1 MANTNEMIKDL
12 TTKMHT
18 LRDELIE
25 MERNFNLKKEQF
37 LKIQG
42 ALEALTV
49 VQDNANGVSKI
60 GDT

>member
-1 MANTNEMIKDL
+1 MPSTDDMIKDL

-25 MERNFNLKKEQF
+25 QERNFNLKKEQF

-49 VQDNANGVSKI
+49 VQDNEKGVSKK

>member
-1 MANTNEMIKDL
+1 MPSTDDMIKDL

-25 MERNFNLKKEQF
+25 QERNFNLKKEQF

-49 VQDNANGVSKI
+49 VQDNQKGGSEI

>member
-1 MANTNEMIKDL
+1 MASTDEMIKDL

>member
-1 MANTNEMIKDL
+1 MASTDDMIKDL

-25 MERNFNLKKEQF
+25 QERNFNLKKEQF

-49 VQDNANGVSKI
+49 VQDNEKGDSEI
-60 GDT
+60 GDK

>member
-1 MANTNEMIKDL
+1 MPSTDDMIKDL
-12 TTKMHT
+12 TTKMHS
-18 LRDELIE
+18 LRDELVE

-49 VQDNANGVSKI
+49 VQDNAKGASEK
-60 GDT
+60 GDA

>member
-1 MANTNEMIKDL
+1 MIKDL

>member
-1 MANTNEMIKDL
+1 MPSTDDMIKDL

-18 LRDELIE
+18 LRDELME
-25 MERNFNLKKEQF
+25 QERNFNLKKEQF

-49 VQDNANGVSKI
+49 VQDNEKGGSEI
-60 GDT
+60 GDK

>member
-1 MANTNEMIKDL
+1 MPSTDDMIKDL

-25 MERNFNLKKEQF
+25 QERNFNLKKEQF

-49 VQDNANGVSKI
+49 VQDNEKGGSEI
-60 GDT
+60 GDK

>member
-1 MANTNEMIKDL
+1 MASTDEMIKDL

-42 ALEALTV
+42 ALEALTA
-49 VQDNANGVSKI
+49 VQENSNGVSKI

>member
-1 MANTNEMIKDL
+1 MASTDEMVKDL
-12 TTKMHT
+12 TTKLHT
-18 LRDELIE
+18 LRDELVT
-25 MERNFNLKKEQF
+25 MEREFNLKKEQF